1 IENAFNNYHW
11 PGNIRELI
19 NVVRVSKLYMQNQ
32 KLEQLVL
39 PKNQPVGKQEQQ
51 LDDIIKEQ
59 IQYALNEENGN
70 ISKVA
75 KRLNISRTTIYK

>member
-1 IENAFNNYHW
+1 
-11 PGNIRELI
+11 
-19 NVVRVSKLYMQNQ
+19 
-32 KLEQLVL
+32 VL

-75 KRLNISRTTIYK
+75 KRLNISRTTIYKYLNRSD